1 MTVQGKAFSTG
12 RRSTRA
18 RKHKLLKAQAQNCY
32 FYFILLRKTNYI
44 AESMS
49 SGQEHASHSYS
60 RRNLKVIARGMNIV
74 KDEVLG

>member
-12 RRSTRA
+12 RRNTRA
-18 RKHKLLKAQAQNCY
+18 RKDKLLKDQAQNCY

-49 SGQEHASHSYS
+49 SGQEYASHSYS
-60 RRNLKVIARGMNIV
+60 GRNLKAIARGMNIV

>member
-44 AESMS
+44 TESMS

-60 RRNLKVIARGMNIV
+60 GKNLKVIARDMNIV